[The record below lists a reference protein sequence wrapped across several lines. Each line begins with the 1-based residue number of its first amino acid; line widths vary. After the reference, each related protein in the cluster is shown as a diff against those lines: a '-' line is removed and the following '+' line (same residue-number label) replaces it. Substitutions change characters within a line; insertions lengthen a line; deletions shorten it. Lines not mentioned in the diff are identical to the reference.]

1 MIYCI
6 LNQQV
11 NDSSLYNYVTTGDWA
26 DSDIILLYDC
36 LHIKST
42 EFKLQYHLSTK
53 KHSTKKEK
61 SLTDHV
67 WKSCSPRSNKKNPD
81 FYSISGMQFN

>member
-1 MIYCI
+1 M
-6 LNQQV
+6 
-11 NDSSLYNYVTTGDWA
+11 TTGDWA

-36 LHIKST
+36 LHIKFI

-53 KHSTKKEK
+53 STVLKKSKALQIMYENPAV
-61 SLTDHV
+61 L
-67 WKSCSPRSNKKNPD
+67 SPMKKNPD

>member
-36 LHIKST
+36 LHIKFK

-53 KHSTKKEK
+53 KHSAKKEK

-67 WKSCSPRSNKKNPD
+67 WKSCSPRSNNKKPD
-81 FYSISGMQFN
+81 FYSMSGMQFN